1 MRYLM
6 GIDAGTSNVKAVLFD
21 ENGKEIDVAARE
33 SETFRFSGNCMEQD
47 MLAVWHNVRDCI
59 RELTGRN
66 GTICKESLAAIGV
79 TGQGEGFW
87 AIDREGLPVQR
98 SILWMDGRAV
108 DVVEYMTREH
118 PENGRLYHTTTGTMP
133 LTGNQLII
141 TKWMQM
147 TRPEVLKKVYKV
159 FFCKD
164 WIRYCLTGKIAAD
177 LTDSMTSLL
186 DTRTYRLADELL
198 KAMDLDEYRDIFPEP
213 LRSDEVAGCIT
224 EKIAEETGLRSGIP
238 VIAGALDTS
247 ATMIG
252 LGAISPGSSCVIL
265 GTTCA
270 CEVIFDK
277 EDCAFGSGTT
287 RYEKHPI
294 GDLFVDL
301 QPTNNGTPNID
312 WMLDHLSLTRNFN
325 EIDRIVDG
333 VPVGC
338 GGVIYL
344 PYIGLAG
351 ERAPFY
357 HPYARAEFFGIS
369 RTTRRED
376 LIRAVY
382 EGISLSIRDC
392 LESIRKKGTVYLAGG
407 GANSP
412 VWAQM
417 IADVLNL
424 PIRIPSGKEQGAKG
438 AAMMAGV
445 SQGVYGNYEEAV
457 AKACSFRHEYL
468 PDPVRAKKY
477 DLLYTLF
484 RKLREQNEETWML
497 RHQINKQLKKMDTE
511 D

>member
-1 MRYLM
+1 MRYLI

-21 ENGKEIDVAARE
+21 ENGTECDSASRE
-33 SETFRFSGNCMEQD
+33 STTYRTSGNCVEQD
-47 MLAVWHNVRDCI
+47 MLAVWHNVRDCLLEI
-59 RELTGRN
+59 AGRN
-66 GTICKESLAAIGV
+66 KAICSSIAGIGV

-87 AIDREGLPVQR
+87 AIDRDGNPVGNAM
-98 SILWMDGRAV
+98 LWQDGRAV
-108 DVVEYMTREH
+108 EVVERITKTY
-118 PENGRLYHTTTGTMP
+118 PEIGRQYHTTTGTMP
-133 LTGNQLII
+133 LTGNQMILA
-141 TKWMQM
+141 KWVQM
-147 TRPEVLKKVYKV
+147 ERTAEMDRVYKV

-164 WIRYCLTGKIAAD
+164 WIRYCLTGEISAD

-186 DTRTYRLADELL
+186 DANTYKRADELL
-198 KAMDLDEYRDIFPEP
+198 KVLGLTAYRDIFPEP
-213 LRSDEVAGCIT
+213 VRSDSVAGYL
-224 EKIAEETGLRSGIP
+224 KNSVAEEVGLPAGLP

-252 LGAISPGSSCVIL
+252 LGAIHPGSTCVIL

-270 CEVIFDK
+270 CEVIFNK
-277 EDCAFGSGTT
+277 EDCAFGEGST
-287 RYEKHPI
+287 RFEKHPI
-294 GDLFVDL
+294 SDLFVNL

-312 WMLDHLSLTRNFN
+312 WLLENISLTKNFN
-325 EIDRIVDG
+325 EIDAIMDQ

-338 GGVIYL
+338 GGVVYL
-344 PYIGLAG
+344 PEIGLSG

-369 RTTRRED
+369 RVTTRNE

-392 LESIRKKGTVYLAGG
+392 LEEIRNKSTVYLAGG
-407 GANSP
+407 GAKSP

-424 PIRIPSGKEQGAKG
+424 PIKIPSGEEQGAKG

-445 SQGVYGNYEEAV
+445 SCGIYRDYEEAV
-457 AKACSFRHEYL
+457 EKACSFRCEYQ
-468 PDPVRAKKY
+468 PDPVRAAKY
-477 DLLYTLF
+477 DLLYGLF
-484 RKLREQNEETWML
+484 RTLREHNQDVWTL
-497 RHQINKQLKKMDTE
+497 RHQINKQMKAMDKE

>member
-21 ENGKEIDVAARE
+21 ECGREIDTASRE
-33 SETFRFSGNCMEQD
+33 STTYRTSGNCVEQD
-47 MLAVWHNVRDCI
+47 MTDVWHHVRDCI
-59 RELTGRN
+59 CEISERN
-66 GTICKESLAAIGV
+66 RDKCEQLAAIGV

-87 AIDREGLPVQR
+87 AIDQDGKP
-98 SILWMDGRAV
+98 IGNAMLWQDGRAV
-108 DVVEYMTREH
+108 EVVDLITKEH
-118 PENGRLYHTTTGTMP
+118 PEVGRLYHTTTGTMP
-133 LTGNQLII
+133 LTGNQMILA
-141 TKWMQM
+141 KWMQM
-147 TRPEVLKKVYKV
+147 ERKDVLDRVWKV

-164 WIRYCLTGKIAAD
+164 WIRYNLTGEIAAD
-177 LTDSMTSLL
+177 LTDSLTSLL
-186 DTRTYRLADELL
+186 DAGTYRIADGLLEALELS
-198 KAMDLDEYRDIFPEP
+198 EYRHIFPEP
-213 LRSDEVAGCIT
+213 VRPDSVAGRLT
-224 EKIAEETGLRSGIP
+224 EAVAEEVGLRSGIP

-247 ATMIG
+247 ATLIG
-252 LGAISPGSSCVIL
+252 LGAIHPGSTCVIL

-270 CEVIFDK
+270 CEVVFNK
-277 EDCAFGSGTT
+277 EDCVFGEGST

-294 GDLFVDL
+294 GDLFVNL

-312 WMLDHLSLTRNFN
+312 WLLDHISLTRNYN
-325 EIDRIVDG
+325 EIDRIMDE

-338 GGVIYL
+338 GGVVYL
-344 PYIGLAG
+344 PYIGLSG

-369 RTTRRED
+369 RVTTRNE

-392 LESIRKKGTVYLAGG
+392 LEEIRNKGTVYLAGG

-424 PIRIPSGKEQGAKG
+424 PIKIPAGKEQGAKG

-445 SQGVYGNYEEAV
+445 SQGIYRDYDDAV
-457 AKACSFRHEYL
+457 EKACSFINEYQ
-468 PDPVRAKKY
+468 PDPVKAKKY
-477 DLLYTLF
+477 DMLYGLF
-484 RKLREQNEETWML
+484 RTLRENNSEVWRL
-497 RHQINKQLKKMDTE
+497 RHQINKQMKLMDKE